1 MITPTCYVT
10 TPRKHN
16 ALRLCGCCPCIFQNH
31 TSEYQQQLW
40 VKVQN
45 LHFPRIWW
53 YSGDNRDS
61 TRCVSSVQNTH
72 THTHRVT
79 VIISESVQ
87 LPELHV
93 QDTSLTFSCWCALST
108 KYVHEKHSSW
118 KKHKPQTHQVNNNR
132 SVKSTFIKLT
142 FVLLSNFV
150 GGDLLCRFV

>member
-45 LHFPRIWW
+45 LHFPGSDDIQVTTEIVLGVFLVCRI
-53 YSGDNRDS
+53 
-61 TRCVSSVQNTH
+61 H